1 MTTTSNN
8 ILIIDD
14 NDDSNIS
21 IYSSNFSDDNISE
34 VSDDIAENINIDQIN
49 IIIKKAYEIS
59 KEKTN
64 NLLEKYIVSEPHV
77 KKELRNKYK
86 FLNRKDKK
94 LYMYE
99 LLKLCGDQLSRD
111 EKKYI
116 IKNRREIIKGIYK
129 HCQANKTA
137 ICNIEIMKSLISDK
151 FVVAITKN
159 TLFANEQWFI
169 RLVYDL
175 KKEYP
180 NKKLNQLI
188 AVLTSE
194 KSDLNG
200 QATHFKNISK
210 LIHQLVKKDNS
221 FRILFICSNST
232 RYKDIIEIVELN
244 ENLQDLQKKIFDI
257 YIDEAHNP
265 EEGIP
270 AHRYYVENMLI
281 YPSIGKIVPMTA
293 TMSDLYEFTEKSLKK
308 SYKHPKNNYFWHKNI
323 LDKNAINYTIY
334 CDIKSNSDNYSSL
347 QDAGQITFEEI
358 KQHNNYTE
366 YNDVEFS
373 EELYKYCYPTEE
385 NIDTIQKKRKIEHH
399 NFMRHERDAL
409 NLCKNVLDNYYIIGD
424 YEYGNDIIS
433 NEQIIKPGEFN
444 IYIIRTPNRVIFNVA
459 VIKYALEQEYQPIC
473 IGLYSRCDENGKITK
488 IHIWYKEINS
498 IITISYEQEIKKDD
512 KKKETNEKIYEII
525 EYLKSKN
532 VNVNVPFIIF
542 GNYKNVGESI
552 TFVNYKYGTV
562 RAVTILPELTTSKSR
577 DNQAGSRFNTN
588 TDKFKEK
595 DNLFTM
601 QPKFIIGY
609 ENHINAAVNI
619 EKENDDR
626 VDMLK
631 QIGTN
636 DDDNI
641 ITNNEIIHDNDSIDF
656 NEEDDISFDGSNIAI
671 PVKFEINDT
680 DDDNYIEFR
689 KILTENPKRD
699 ATMRTYL
706 FNLMN
711 NMYHNGVADIYDPT
725 GKLVNF
731 KERKIN
737 QEFTLENIRIFN
749 SNLQHNSE
757 NYRIE
762 RFDAKHKSEQPYMN
776 EKTKYKRYQC
786 QIEVC
791 LTKYTKEIISKDSFS
806 VFINWQKT
814 IWLGYKY

>member
-1 MTTTSNN
+1 MTTSSNQFIMVDDKDDTS
-8 ILIIDD
+8 
-14 NDDSNIS
+14 IS

-34 VSDDIAENINIDQIN
+34 ISDDANENISSEQIN
-49 IIIKKAYEIS
+49 MLITRTYELS
-59 KEKTN
+59 KEKIKNILDT
-64 NLLEKYIVSEPHV
+64 YQQSEPHV

-99 LLKLCGDQLSRD
+99 LLKLCGDNLSRD
-111 EKKYI
+111 EKKNI

-129 HCQANKTA
+129 HCQANKTS

-151 FVVAITKN
+151 FVVAIAKN

-169 RLVYDL
+169 RLVCDL
-175 KKEYP
+175 KKQYP

-200 QATHFKNISK
+200 EATHFKNISK
-210 LIHQLVKKDNS
+210 LIHQLVQKDNS

-232 RYKDIIEIVELN
+232 RYKNIFEMLELN
-244 ENLQDLQKKIFDI
+244 ENLRDAQKKIFDI

-265 EEGIP
+265 EEAIP
-270 AHRYYVENMLI
+270 AHRYYIENILI

-323 LDKNAINYTIY
+323 LNKHAIDYTIY
-334 CDIKSNSDNYSSL
+334 CDIKSNSENYSSL

-358 KQHNNYTE
+358 KQHDNYTD

-373 EELYKYCYPTEE
+373 EELYKYCYPNEE
-385 NIDTIQKKRKIEHH
+385 DELKIGKKRQLEHH
-399 NFMRHERDAL
+399 NFMRNERDAF
-409 NLCKNVLDNYYIIGD
+409 NLCKNILDNYYIIYD
-424 YEYGNDIIS
+424 YEYGCDVIS

-444 IYIIRTPNRVIFNVA
+444 MYIFRTPNRIIFNVA
-459 VIKYALEQEYQPIC
+459 VIKYALQQEYQSIC
-473 IGLYSRCDENGKITK
+473 IGLYSRCDENGKNTK
-488 IHIWYKEINS
+488 IHIWYKENNS

-512 KKKETNEKIYEII
+512 KKRETNEKIFEII

-532 VNVNVPFIIF
+532 IDVNVPFIIF
-542 GNYKNVGESI
+542 GNYKTVGESI

-562 RAVTILPELTTSKSR
+562 RAVTILPELTSSKSR
-577 DNQAGSRFNTN
+577 DNQTGSRCNNT
-588 TDKFKEK
+588 TDKFKQNDSLYK
-595 DNLFTM
+595 M
-601 QPKFIIGY
+601 KPKFIIGY
-609 ENHINAAVNI
+609 ENHLNAAVNV

-631 QIGTN
+631 EITMNTN
-636 DDDNI
+636 VNVVINENLDDDN
-641 ITNNEIIHDNDSIDF
+641 TIDL
-656 NEEDDISFDGSNIAI
+656 NEEYNVSCDGSNIAI
-671 PVKFEINDT
+671 PVKIEINDT
-680 DDDNYIEFR
+680 DDKNYIEFR
-689 KILTENPKRD
+689 NILMENTKRD
-699 ATMRTYL
+699 STMRMYL
-706 FNLMN
+706 LNLIN
-711 NMYHNGVADIYDPT
+711 TMYHTGIADICDPT
-725 GKLVNF
+725 SKLINIE
-731 KERKIN
+731 ERKIN
-737 QEFTLENIRIFN
+737 SEFTLENIRTFN
-749 SNLQHNSE
+749 SNLNHNSE

-762 RFDAKHKSEQPYMN
+762 RFDAKHKVEEPYMN
-776 EKTKYKRYQC
+776 EKSKYKRYQC

-791 LTKYTKEIISKDSFS
+791 LTKYAKEIIIEEKQSTFT
-806 VFINWQKT
+806 NWPRT